1 MYLFLA
7 EEAKISHPRMQV
19 FILLPF
25 PLNTLSSAPKPL
37 PKREFTVGGSLP
49 IFLSGPPLD
58 EGLEEVCSAKRKGR
72 SPTPLFSC

>member
-1 MYLFLA
+1 
-7 EEAKISHPRMQV
+7 MQV
-19 FILLPF
+19 FILLTVSF
-25 PLNTLSSAPKPL
+25 EYTFSSAPKPL
-37 PKREFTVGGSLP
+37 QKRIHSRWISP